1 MTIKVAFVACNKNAR
16 RFGEDPSY
24 VYRCENLGRG
34 LEELGCSV
42 DFVHLSRL
50 AFHPRP
56 DVAVFHR
63 PRDSWL
69 FRALLRTMRLRGTRV
84 LADVDDLIF
93 VPELAAFSPGVVN
106 ERVSHAETVSMYRLN
121 RAALERFDAF
131 TVSTR
136 ALADALESLFPDAR
150 VKFIPNAVHHLWC
163 ASPLPTIE
171 PAVREPRLTYFPGT
185 RSHDRDFALIAD
197 EVGALLAKYPDLKLE
212 ITGFL
217 DLALKL
223 RPEQLIR
230 HERLPFGQ
238 YVNRVRDGW
247 INLSPLVE
255 SPFNRCKSALK
266 VIEAGFWDIPTICS
280 PTPDAER
287 FVDRGA
293 LVARAPGEVF
303 DIVESLLNDG
313 ASYRKLTD
321 GLRMRTLHE
330 ADIHSLAREWMH
342 FVEGELPQ

>member
-16 RFGEDPSY
+16 RFRKDPSY
-24 VYRCENLGRG
+24 IYRCENLACG
-34 LEELGCSV
+34 LEDLGCRV
-42 DFVHLSRL
+42 DLVHLSRL
-50 AFHPRP
+50 AFHSRP

-63 PRDSWL
+63 PTDSWL
-69 FRALLRTMRLRGTRV
+69 FRALLRTMRLRGTKV

-93 VPELAAFSPGVVN
+93 DPGLAAYSPGVAN
-106 ERVSHAETVSMYRLN
+106 ERVSHAETVRMFRSN
-121 RAALERFDAF
+121 RAALECFDAF
-131 TVSTR
+131 TVSTG
-136 ALADALESLFPDAR
+136 ALADALGGLFPEAR
-150 VKFIPNAVHHLWC
+150 VKFIPNAVHHHWR
-163 ASPLPTIE
+163 ASPLSAIE
-171 PAVREPRLTYFPGT
+171 PALREPRLTYFPGT
-185 RSHDRDFALIAD
+185 RSHDRDFALIAE
-197 EVGALLAKYPDLKLE
+197 EVGALLAKYPVLKLE

-217 DLALKL
+217 DLALKV

-230 HERLPFGQ
+230 HERLPFAQ
-238 YVNRVRDGW
+238 YVDRVRDGW
-247 INLSPLVE
+247 INLSPLVD

-303 DIVESLLNDG
+303 DIVENLLDDG
-313 ASYRKLTD
+313 ASYLKLTE
-321 GLRMRTLHE
+321 GLRLRTLHE

-342 FVEGELPQ
+342 FVNGDLPR